1 MIETVILDLDD
12 TLYDEI
18 DYCKSGFDA
27 VAEHLAA
34 SGAAPAAD
42 TAFEALWGQ
51 FQAGNRTRTFNAAL
65 DALAIEYDDSM
76 IRELIEFYRNHSPKI
91 SLPPDSRDTIDLLKA
106 KYRLA
111 LLTDGFMPAQRLKVE
126 ALGIEGCFETIVYTE
141 ELGREFWKPSPL
153 GFEKILQTLNA
164 DPKSAT
170 YVADN
175 QLKDFIAPNKLGMT
189 TIQLIRPNHIH
200 TEESDDPSAKPDH
213 KIGKITDLPALLDSL

>member
-18 DYCKSGFDA
+18 DYCKSGFAA

-34 SGAAPAAD
+34 SGAAPAA
-42 TAFEALWGQ
+42 TAVFEALWGQ
-51 FQAGNRTRTFNAAL
+51 FQAGNRTKTFNAAL
-65 DALAIEYDDSM
+65 DALGIEYNDSL
-76 IRELIEFYRNHSPKI
+76 IRELIQFYRNHSPKI
-91 SLPPDSRDTIDLLKA
+91 SLPAESRETIDLLKA

-126 ALGIEGCFETIVYTE
+126 ALEIEGYFEIIVYTE
-141 ELGREFWKPSPL
+141 ELGREFWKPSPA
-153 GFEKILQTLNA
+153 GFEKIIQTLNA
-164 DPKSAT
+164 DPKTTT

-175 QLKDFIAPNKLGMT
+175 LLKDFIAPNKLGMT

-200 TEESDDPSAKPDH
+200 TQISDDPNAKPDH
-213 KIGKITDLPALLDSL
+213 ALDNITDLRGLLKRL